1 MYIYTCIY
9 MFIHMYIYVH
19 TSGFELSILQSH
31 IAIYFSIINMPKK
44 NHFTIFVI
52 QNFVQNTQKTHVNSV
67 YIVGIMFYGK

>member
-1 MYIYTCIY
+1 MYLYICVYIH
-9 MFIHMYIYVH
+9 MFIHMYIYVY

-31 IAIYFSIINMPKK
+31 IAIYFSIINIPKK

-67 YIVGIMFYGK
+67 YIVEIMF